1 MNAVAAELV
10 LAAQSLAS
18 QPGGPDPSS
27 GRGDEWGK
35 AAPIG
40 LLVIVLLCVAGYFLA
55 RSMSKQLKKVPAE
68 FPDTAGPSA
77 DRPAPSS

>member
-1 MNAVAAELV
+1 MNAVTAELL
-10 LAAQSLAS
+10 LAAHSLAS
-18 QPGGPDPSS
+18 QPGSPDPSS

-55 RSMSKQLKKVPAE
+55 RSMSKQLKKVPDE
-68 FPDTAGPSA
+68 FPEQ
-77 DRPAPSS
+77 PSSSS

>member
-1 MNAVAAELV
+1 MNAVAAEVV
-10 LAAQSLAS
+10 LAVQHLAN

-55 RSMSKQLKKVPAE
+55 RSMAKQLKKVPEE
-68 FPDTAGPSA
+68 FPAQSDGSDKA
-77 DRPAPSS
+77 APTV